1 MDNLTIIYFYLFL
14 NERLICLYV
23 IIQYMSSSADNR
35 LVQFLKEGKD
45 WDKKATN
52 IPGVFLLRIPAYR
65 GTSPSIAIEI
75 NPVSPSGSPTKK
87 RGVII
92 RSSSELQEIN
102 KLLSNPK
109 LSQLA
114 RSIDDVNP
122 EKRTDQKSG
131 AEDIFEI

>member
-1 MDNLTIIYFYLFL
+1 
-14 NERLICLYV
+14 
-23 IIQYMSSSADNR
+23 MSTSADSR

-52 IPGVFLLRIPAYR
+52 IPGVFLLKIPSYKGA
-65 GTSPSIAIEI
+65 SASVAIEI
-75 NPVSPSGSPTKK
+75 NPVGPSGSPTKK

-92 RSSSELQEIN
+92 RSASELEEIS

-114 RSIDDVNP
+114 KNIDDVNP
-122 EKRTDQKSG
+122 EKRTIQKSG
-131 AEDIFEI
+131 VEDVFEI

>member
-1 MDNLTIIYFYLFL
+1 
-14 NERLICLYV
+14 
-23 IIQYMSSSADNR
+23 MSSSVDNR

-75 NPVSPSGSPTKK
+75 NPISSSGSPTKK

-92 RSSSELQEIN
+92 RSASELQEIN

-122 EKRTDQKSG
+122 EKRTGQKSG